1 MKDKFLFLSSVRFWA
16 LVLIAIVG
24 VLKVEGIVPD
34 EIATALVTILGG
46 YTVIRTVDRA
56 SETLAK

>member
-1 MKDKFLFLSSVRFWA
+1 MKDKLLFLTSVRFYA
-16 LVLIAIVG
+16 VVLIAIIG
-24 VLKVEGIVPD
+24 VLKVEGIIPD
-34 EIATALVTILGG
+34 DIATALVTILGG